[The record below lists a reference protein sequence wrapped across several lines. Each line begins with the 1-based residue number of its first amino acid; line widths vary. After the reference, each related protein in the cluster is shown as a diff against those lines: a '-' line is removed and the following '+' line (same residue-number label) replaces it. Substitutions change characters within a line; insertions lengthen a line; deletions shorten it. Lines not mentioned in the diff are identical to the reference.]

1 MKLSGKDALVNLLLL
16 LLVMSLGFMLYSL
29 VTTIGI
35 YIHNGSGAGSSIPR
49 LTDYLDTM
57 NARQLLVL
65 QLLSHL
71 CILILPA
78 VVLSVYR
85 PGIRN
90 YYRSSPPYM
99 IFGMY
104 ALAIFICSLP
114 ITGLLS
120 YINNLLNLPE
130 WLTVR
135 ENEINAL
142 LKRILSI
149 QDWSDY
155 IYVIVTV
162 ALIPGIA
169 EEWIFRGIIQNQ
181 LVRLLGSPW
190 AAILLSSIIFSSMH
204 LQFEGFLPGM
214 GLGFILGTIYYLGGN
229 IIYSAM
235 LHFLFNGIQVL
246 YVSQIGV
253 DSLDNKDFE
262 AMKIIPA
269 AIVSLI
275 LCYFI
280 FQKLNQFKLRQP
292 WQQEL

>member
-16 LLVMSLGFMLYSL
+16 LLVMSLGLMLYGL
-29 VTTIGI
+29 VTTIGL
-35 YIHNGSGAGSSIPR
+35 YFHNGGGAGSSIPS

-78 VVLSVYR
+78 VVLSMYR
-85 PGIRN
+85 PGITN
-90 YYRSSPPYM
+90 YYRSYPPYLT
-99 IFGMY
+99 FGIY
-104 ALAIFICSLP
+104 ALAFFICSLP
-114 ITGLLS
+114 MTGFLS
-120 YINNLLNLPE
+120 YVNSLFALPE

-142 LKRILSI
+142 LKRILSTH
-149 QDWSDY
+149 DWSDY

-162 ALIPGIA
+162 GLIPGIA

-204 LQFEGFLPGM
+204 LQFEGFLPRM

-229 IIYSAM
+229 ILYSAM
-235 LHFLFNGIQVL
+235 LHFLFNGIQVI

-275 LCYFI
+275 LCYFM
-280 FQKLNQFKLRQP
+280 FRKLNQFKLRQP